1 MRRVVLVLADGL
13 RPDAIT
19 PTDMPSLDALS
30 RRFTT
35 ALRARTVRPSRT
47 VAALA
52 SLATGVA
59 PETHGLIEPGLGF
72 LKRLPTLRPLAREL
86 TRGGVSSQVVASELL
101 ASERAVLWALTKA
114 AGLGK
119 FRSAGLRAREV
130 ARAAQTLAL
139 SQSTGGGLVFVYL
152 NDCDQA
158 GHAHGWMSPQYRA
171 AAVEVDAAIGVLA
184 ELTEHALLIV
194 MADHGG
200 GGVSTHDHAE
210 PHPVNEHIPLILA
223 GPDVTRQHQ
232 LTRQVSLLDVPPTL
246 LWWFGLEIPVGYEG
260 RVLRQ
265 AFTATPRTLE
275 PAR

>member
-30 RRFTT
+30 RTYTT
-35 ALRARTVRPSRT
+35 ALRASTIRPSRT

-59 PETHGLIEPGLGF
+59 PKTHGLIEPGLSF
-72 LKRLPTLRPLAREL
+72 LARLPTLRPLAREL

-101 ASERAVLWALTKA
+101 PAERAVLWALTKA

-119 FRSAGLRAREV
+119 YRSSGLRAREV
-130 ARAAQTLAL
+130 ARAARGLAVT
-139 SQSTGGGLVFVYL
+139 QSTGLVFVYL

-158 GHAHGWMSPQYRA
+158 GHAHGWMSTQYRA
-171 AAVEVDAAIGVLA
+171 AAAEVDAAIGVLA
-184 ELTEHALLIV
+184 ELCEHSLLIV

-210 PHPVNEHIPLILA
+210 PHPVNDHIPLILA
-223 GPDVTRQHQ
+223 GPDVTRRHQ
-232 LTRQVSLLDVPPTL
+232 LTRQVSLLDIPPTL
-246 LWWFGLEIPVGYEG
+246 LWWFGLDIPVCYEG
-260 RVLRQ
+260 RVLSQ
-265 AFTATPRTLE
+265 AFTRTVHPLEATV
-275 PAR
+275 

>member
-19 PTDMPSLDALS
+19 PTDMPSLDALA
-30 RRFTT
+30 RTYTT
-35 ALRARTVRPSRT
+35 ALRATTVRPSRT

-59 PETHGLIEPGLGF
+59 PATHGLIEPGLGF

-86 TRGGVSSQVVASELL
+86 ARGGVPSQVVASELL
-101 ASERAVLWALTKA
+101 LADRAVLWALTKA

-119 FRSAGLRAREV
+119 YRSAGFRARDV
-130 ARAAQTLAL
+130 ARAALTFAL
-139 SQSTGGGLVFVYL
+139 GQDGLVFVYL

-171 AAVEVDAAIGVLA
+171 AAGEVDAAIGVLA
-184 ELTEHALLIV
+184 DLTEHSLLIV
-194 MADHGG
+194 TADHGG

-210 PHPVNEHIPLILA
+210 AHPTNDHIPLILA
-223 GPDVTRQHQ
+223 GPSVTRRHQ
-232 LTRQVSLLDVPPTL
+232 LTRHISLLDIPPTL
-246 LWWFGLEIPVGYEG
+246 LWWFGLGIPVLYEG
-260 RVLRQ
+260 RVLTQ
-265 AFTATPRTLE
+265 AFTRVTQPTESLV
-275 PAR
+275 

>member
-1 MRRVVLVLADGL
+1 VLVLADGL

-19 PTDMPSLDALS
+19 PTDMPSLDALA
-30 RRFTT
+30 RTHT
-35 ALRARTVRPSRT
+35 MALRARTVRPSRT

-72 LKRLPTLRPLAREL
+72 LARLPALRPLAREL
-86 TRGGVSSQVVASELL
+86 SRGGVTSQVVASELL
-101 ASERAVLWALTKA
+101 PAERAVLWALTKA

-119 FRSAGLRAREV
+119 YRSAGLRARDV
-130 ARAAQTLAL
+130 ARAAQSVAL
-139 SQSTGGGLVFVYL
+139 GPSAGLTFVYL

-184 ELTEHALLIV
+184 DLTEHSLVIV

-200 GGVSTHDHAE
+200 GGVSAHDHDE
-210 PHPVNEHIPLILA
+210 PHPINDHIPLILA
-223 GPDVTRQHQ
+223 GPDVTRRHQ

-246 LWWFGLEIPVGYEG
+246 LWWFGLDVPAAYEG
-260 RVLRQ
+260 RVLTQ
-265 AFTATPRTLE
+265 AFTRTSD
-275 PAR
+275 PVVAAV

>member
-19 PTDMPSLDALS
+19 ATDMPSLDALAH
-30 RRFTT
+30 RYTT
-35 ALRARTVRPSRT
+35 ALRASTVRPSRT

-72 LKRLPTLRPLAREL
+72 LKRLPSLRPLAREL
-86 TRGGVSSQVVASELL
+86 SRGGVASQVIVSELL
-101 ASERAVLWALTKA
+101 PSERAVMWALTKA

-119 FRSAGLRAREV
+119 CRSAGLRARDV
-130 ARAAQTLAL
+130 ARAALAIAL
-139 SQSTGGGLVFVYL
+139 AQDGLLFIYL

-158 GHAHGWMSPQYRA
+158 GHTHGWMSPQYRA
-171 AAVEVDAAIGVLA
+171 AAVEIDAAIGVLA
-184 ELTEHALLIV
+184 DLAEHSLLIV

-210 PHPVNEHIPLILA
+210 PHPINDHIPLILA
-223 GPDVTRQHQ
+223 GPDVTRRHQ
-232 LTRQVSLLDVPPTL
+232 LTRRISLLDIPPTL
-246 LWWFGLEIPVGYEG
+246 LWWFGLEIPVAYEG
-260 RVLRQ
+260 RVLTQ
-265 AFTATPRTLE
+265 AFTRTVQ
-275 PAR
+275 PAESTV

>member
-1 MRRVVLVLADGL
+1 VLVLADGL

-19 PTDMPSLDALS
+19 PTDMPSLDALA
-30 RRFTT
+30 RTYT
-35 ALRARTVRPSRT
+35 MALRARTVRPSRT

-59 PETHGLIEPGLGF
+59 PESHGLIEPGLGF
-72 LKRLPTLRPLAREL
+72 LSRLPALRPLAREL
-86 TRGGVSSQVVASELL
+86 SRGGVPSQVVASELL
-101 ASERAVLWALTKA
+101 PVERAVLWALTKA

-119 FRSAGLRAREV
+119 YRSAGLRARDV
-130 ARAAQTLAL
+130 ARAAQAVVLAP
-139 SQSTGGGLVFVYL
+139 SAGLTFVYL

-171 AAVEVDAAIGVLA
+171 AAGEVDAAIGVLA
-184 ELTEHALLIV
+184 DLTEHSLVIV

-210 PHPVNEHIPLILA
+210 PHPINDHIPLILA
-223 GPDVTRQHQ
+223 GPDVTRRHQ

-246 LWWFGLEIPVGYEG
+246 LWWFGLDVPTAYEG
-260 RVLRQ
+260 RVLTQ
-265 AFTATPRTLE
+265 AFTRTSDPVE
-275 PAR
+275 AGV